1 MTWLLWG
8 SAALFV
14 TGVGLA
20 IWERRK
26 KRTLLAH
33 DLNATGP
40 QTDADRER
48 IRTEDALINRHSFGG
63 HSGEGDVH

>member
-8 SAALFV
+8 PVALFV

-40 QTDADRER
+40 QSEADRQA
-48 IRTEDALINRHSFGG
+48 IRTADEMAGRATFHPTDHP
-63 HSGEGDVH
+63 